1 MTECLNHWQVA
12 LKSQLNTE
20 KGEGQDSS
28 RIHNTG
34 SSVFHSEQEEK
45 LEFHLGFQDKE
56 VYLLIFK
63 SMKLFGYEIATL
75 GHLGGSAS

>member
-20 KGEGQDSS
+20 EREGQNSS

-45 LEFHLGFQDKE
+45 LEFHLGSKIKKFT
-56 VYLLIFK
+56 Y
-63 SMKLFGYEIATL
+63 
-75 GHLGGSAS
+75 